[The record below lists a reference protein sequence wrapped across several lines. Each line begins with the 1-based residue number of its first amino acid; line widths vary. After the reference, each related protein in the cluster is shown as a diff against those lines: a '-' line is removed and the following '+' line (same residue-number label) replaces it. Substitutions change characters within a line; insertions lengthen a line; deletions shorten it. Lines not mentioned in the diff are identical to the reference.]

1 MFVFDADGAGLAS
14 MLDVLEA
21 GFETELDAGLI
32 GVDAPA
38 RLMRSRAVVVGV
50 GFGMG
55 FGEGFGV
62 GSGVGLRVTVCGVAV
77 WLDWGSGSSGQSL
90 VGVGSGWGAWFAVF
104 GFGAGGFGAGG
115 CVAAEPD

>member
-1 MFVFDADGAGLAS
+1 LFVFDADGAGLAS
-14 MLDVLEA
+14 MLDALEA
-21 GFETELDAGLI
+21 GFDAGLI

-38 RLMRSRAVVVGV
+38 RLMRSRAVVVG
-50 GFGMG
+50 FGMG

-62 GSGVGLRVTVCGVAV
+62 GSGVGLRVSVCGVAA

-90 VGVGSGWGAWFAVF
+90 VGVGSGGGAWFAVL
-104 GFGAGGFGAGG
+104 GFGAGGFCAGW

>member
-1 MFVFDADGAGLAS
+1 

-21 GFETELDAGLI
+21 GFDAGLN

-62 GSGVGLRVTVCGVAV
+62 GSGVGLRVSVCGVAA

-90 VGVGSGWGAWFAVF
+90 VGAGSGGGAWFAVL
-104 GFGAGGFGAGG
+104 GFGAGGFGAGW
-115 CVAAEPD
+115 CVAAESD